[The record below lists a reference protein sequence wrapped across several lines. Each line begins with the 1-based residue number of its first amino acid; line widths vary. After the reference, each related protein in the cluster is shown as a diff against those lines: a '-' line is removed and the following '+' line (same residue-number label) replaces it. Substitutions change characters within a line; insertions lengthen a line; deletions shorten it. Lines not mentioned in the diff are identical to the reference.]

1 MSKPKEIKQPKITLK
16 LIMAF
21 LAALQL
27 GRLTA
32 IWTKHAAEKAAS
44 PERKAR
50 TAARKTAEKMRPI
63 IVDLKDA
70 KWSLSFDERG
80 APSVCVNDSVYGALV
95 LCVNNV
101 GEWLIKSVFATPH
114 FNRIKADIDPDFLFG
129 LVEQVNPKTTYQQ
142 EEPIWPSNT
151 IIENLETFSSEK
163 TAKRNIAL
171 SNLSNLPRKQLLQL
185 RKHLNIT
192 GNGNG
197 KQGVV
202 STKTAI
208 AQILLFMDERGNWD
222 WEF

>member
-1 MSKPKEIKQPKITLK
+1 M
-16 LIMAF
+16 
-21 LAALQL
+21 
-27 GRLTA
+27 
-32 IWTKHAAEKAAS
+32 
-44 PERKAR
+44 
-50 TAARKTAEKMRPI
+50 
-63 IVDLKDA
+63 
-70 KWSLSFDERG
+70 WST
-80 APSVCVNDSVYGALV
+80 
-95 LCVNNV
+95 
-101 GEWLIKSVFATPH
+101 ITPH

-129 LVEQVNPKTTYQQ
+129 LVEQVNPKTTYQ
-142 EEPIWPSNT
+142 EEEAVWPWPSDTT
-151 IIENLETFSSEK
+151 IETFSSEK

-171 SNLSNLPRKQLLQL
+171 SNLSSLPRKELLQL